1 MILASAQKNNLD
13 KTFILGSEELI
24 CPNMKSITLD
34 KVRYSLEKL
43 ETRVTVPEEI
53 RAKAAL
59 ALERMIEYAS

>member
-1 MILASAQKNNLD
+1 
-13 KTFILGSEELI
+13 TFILASEELI